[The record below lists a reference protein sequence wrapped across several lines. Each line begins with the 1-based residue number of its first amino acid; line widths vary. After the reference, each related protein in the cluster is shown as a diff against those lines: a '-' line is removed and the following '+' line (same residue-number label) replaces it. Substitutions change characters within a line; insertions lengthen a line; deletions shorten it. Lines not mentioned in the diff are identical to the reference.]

1 MSSAFTSIRRSG
13 DETAPFP
20 PVLAQRRLKPKEAKT
35 MQPILVA
42 YATTEGQTRKIAE
55 FIAER
60 LRIRGHRVD
69 LIDTATPLAQAV
81 NVGYQAAFIGGSVHY
96 DQHQGSLVHFVKSN
110 LEWLNAM
117 PTAFF
122 SVSLAPVHA
131 DAGGVAHAQQ
141 AADRFVQQTGLK
153 PLRVHLVGGALKY
166 TQYDFF
172 KRMMMKMI
180 SRQQGRTTDTAADHE
195 YTDWADVEAF
205 VDDFLRAV
213 GGTAVAGVARAK

>member
-1 MSSAFTSIRRSG
+1 
-13 DETAPFP
+13 
-20 PVLAQRRLKPKEAKT
+20 

-42 YATTEGQTRKIAE
+42 YATTEGHARKVAE

-69 LIDTATPLAQAV
+69 VIDTLSPVA
-81 NVGYQAAFIGGSVHY
+81 NVASSVYQAAFIGGSVHY
-96 DQHQGSLVHFVKSN
+96 DKHQGALVQYVKDN
-110 LEWLNAM
+110 LDWLNTM

-131 DAGGVAHAQQ
+131 DAGGREHAQK
-141 AADRFVQQTGLK
+141 AADEFLQQTGLK
-153 PLRVHLVGGALKY
+153 PRLVRLVNGALLY
-166 TQYDFF
+166 TKYDFF

-180 SRQQGRTTDTAADHE
+180 SRQQGRTTETATDHE

-205 VDDFLRAV
+205 VDEFLTKA
-213 GGTAVAGVARAK
+213 GTTAVPSVARAR

>member
-1 MSSAFTSIRRSG
+1 
-13 DETAPFP
+13 
-20 PVLAQRRLKPKEAKT
+20 

-42 YATTEGQTRKIAE
+42 YATTEGQTRKVAE

-69 LIDTATPLAQAV
+69 VVDTLSPAAEAV
-81 NVGYQAAFIGGSVHY
+81 SAAYQAAFIGGSVHY
-96 DQHQGSLVHFVKSN
+96 DRHQGWLTHYVKSN
-110 LEWLNAM
+110 LAWLNAM

-131 DAGGVAHAQQ
+131 DAGGRVHAQQ
-141 AADRFVQQTGLK
+141 AAQHFVEQTGLK
-153 PLRVHLVGGALKY
+153 PRLVHLINGALRY

-172 KRMMMKMI
+172 KRMMMKVI
-180 SRQQGRTTDTAADHE
+180 SRAQGRTTDTAADHE

-205 VDDFLRAV
+205 VDEFLGAA
-213 GGTAVAGVARAK
+213 GITAVPSVARVSG

>member
-1 MSSAFTSIRRSG
+1 
-13 DETAPFP
+13 
-20 PVLAQRRLKPKEAKT
+20 

-69 LIDTATPLAQAV
+69 LVDTATPAAEAV
-81 NVGYQAAFIGGSVHY
+81 TAAYQAAFLGGSVHF
-96 DQHQGSLVHFVKSN
+96 DRHQSSLAHFVKSN

-122 SVSLAPVHA
+122 SVSLAPVHG
-131 DAGGVAHAQQ
+131 DFGGMSNARH
-141 AADRFVQQTGLK
+141 AADHFLQQTGLK
-153 PLRVHLVGGALKY
+153 PRLVRLVNGALKY

-172 KRMMMKMI
+172 KRAIMKLI
-180 SRQQGRTTDTAADHE
+180 SREQGRTTDTGADRD

-205 VDDFLRAV
+205 VDEFLVASGITKLRASQP
-213 GGTAVAGVARAK
+213 GG

>member
-1 MSSAFTSIRRSG
+1 
-13 DETAPFP
+13 
-20 PVLAQRRLKPKEAKT
+20 

-42 YATTEGQTRKIAE
+42 YATTEGQTRKVAE
-55 FIAER
+55 YIAER

-69 LIDTATPLAQAV
+69 VVDTLSPAAEAV
-81 NVGYQAAFIGGSVHY
+81 SAAYQAAFIGGSVHY
-96 DQHQGSLVHFVKSN
+96 DQHQGWLMHYVKSN
-110 LEWLNAM
+110 LAWLNAM

-131 DAGGVAHAQQ
+131 DAGGRAHAQQ
-141 AADRFVQQTGLK
+141 AADRFVEQTGLK
-153 PLRVHLVGGALKY
+153 PRLVRLVNGALRY

-180 SRQQGRTTDTAADHE
+180 SRHQGHTTDTATDHE

-205 VDDFLRAV
+205 VDEFL
-213 GGTAVAGVARAK
+213 TAAGITAAPSVARA

>member
-1 MSSAFTSIRRSG
+1 
-13 DETAPFP
+13 
-20 PVLAQRRLKPKEAKT
+20 

-42 YATTEGQTRKIAE
+42 YATTEGQTRKVAE

-69 LIDTATPLAQAV
+69 LIDTASTAAEAV
-81 NVGYQAAFIGGSVHY
+81 NPAYQAAFIGGSVHY
-96 DQHQGSLVHFVKSN
+96 DKHQGALVHFVKSN

-131 DAGGVAHAQQ
+131 DAGGRAHAQQ
-141 AADRFVQQTGLK
+141 AADRFVEQTGLK
-153 PLRVHLVGGALKY
+153 PRLVRLVNGALLY

-180 SRQQGRTTDTAADHE
+180 SRQQGRSTDTSHDNE
-195 YTDWADVEAF
+195 YTDWVDVEAF
-205 VDDFLRAV
+205 VDEFLTAA
-213 GGTAVAGVARAK
+213 GITAVPSVARAK

>member
-1 MSSAFTSIRRSG
+1 
-13 DETAPFP
+13 
-20 PVLAQRRLKPKEAKT
+20 

-69 LIDTATPLAQAV
+69 LIDTASTAAEAANPA
-81 NVGYQAAFIGGSVHY
+81 YQAAFIGGSVHY
-96 DQHQGSLVHFVKSN
+96 DKHQGALVHFVKSN

-131 DAGGVAHAQQ
+131 DAGGRAHAQQ
-141 AADRFVQQTGLK
+141 AADHFLEQTGLK
-153 PLRVHLVGGALKY
+153 PRLARLVNGALLY
-166 TQYDFF
+166 TRYDFF
-172 KRMMMKMI
+172 KRMMMKSI
-180 SRQQGRTTDTAADHE
+180 SRHQGRTTETASDRE

-205 VDDFLRAV
+205 VDEFLTAA
-213 GGTAVAGVARAK
+213 GSTAVPSVARAR